1 MWLVKNGN
9 QQEKLDLRN
18 SLSEIKNKIKK
29 KNGRRHQS
37 DQTGNNN
44 DIKSSR
50 EENYC
55 MGMNKPEFWNF
66 LKMRMWRLLM
76 FMKDLKIANWDN
88 KS

>member
-1 MWLVKNGN
+1 
-9 QQEKLDLRN
+9 
-18 SLSEIKNKIKK
+18 
-29 KNGRRHQS
+29 
-37 DQTGNNN
+37 
-44 DIKSSR
+44 
-50 EENYC
+50 